1 MSERDIDFLLDL
13 YKQPYVKGEQRS
25 NDTKNKI
32 NIESKRKNRNLILDE
47 LLLEAKILVLTPDQK
62 QLVRELIDDFNS
74 DFQNLH
80 RQASEECIIL
90 AFIFFVKKLE
100 TPRVKLSQYRITKK
114 YKLTD
119 QIFENILCRLAL
131 KFMQRI
137 PIVPRQTNKD
147 EHDVLIREGKR

>member
-1 MSERDIDFLLDL
+1 MHDRDIDFLLDL
-13 YKQPYVKGEQRS
+13 YKDPYVKGEQRS

-32 NIESKRKNRNLILDE
+32 NVESKRKNRHLILDE
-47 LLLEAKILVLTPDQK
+47 LLLEAKILVLTPNQK
-62 QLVRELIDDFNS
+62 QLVRALIDDFNN

-100 TPRVKLSQYRITKK
+100 TPRIKLSQYRITKK

-119 QIFENILCRLAL
+119 QIFENILCRLTL
-131 KFMQRI
+131 KFMQRV
-137 PIVPRQTNKD
+137 PIVPRETHRD

>member
-13 YKQPYVKGEQRS
+13 YEQPYVKGEQRS

-32 NIESKRKNRNLILDE
+32 NIESKRKNRHLILDE
-47 LLLEAKILVLTPDQK
+47 LLLEARILVLTPNQK

-100 TPRVKLSQYRITKK
+100 TPRIKLSNYRITKK

-131 KFMQRI
+131 KFMQRV
-137 PIVPRQTNKD
+137 PIVPRQTSKD

>member
-1 MSERDIDFLLDL
+1 MSERGIDFLLDL

-32 NIESKRKNRNLILDE
+32 NIESKRKNRHLILDE
-47 LLLEAKILVLTPDQK
+47 LLLEAKILVLTPNQK
-62 QLVRELIDDFNS
+62 QLVRDLIDDFNS

-100 TPRVKLSQYRITKK
+100 TPRIKLSQYRITKK

-119 QIFENILCRLAL
+119 QIFENILCRLTL
-131 KFMQRI
+131 KFMQRV
-137 PIVPRQTNKD
+137 PIVPRQTSKD
-147 EHDVLIREGKR
+147 EHDVLVREGKR

>member
-32 NIESKRKNRNLILDE
+32 NIESKRKNRHLILDE

-131 KFMQRI
+131 KFMQSI

>member
-13 YKQPYVKGEQRS
+13 YEQPYVKGEQRS

-32 NIESKRKNRNLILDE
+32 NIESKRKNRHLILDE
-47 LLLEAKILVLTPDQK
+47 LLLEAKILVLTPNQK

-100 TPRVKLSQYRITKK
+100 TPRIKLSNYRITKK

-119 QIFENILCRLAL
+119 QIFENILCRLTL
-131 KFMQRI
+131 KFMQRV
-137 PIVPRQTNKD
+137 PIVPRQTSKD

>member
-1 MSERDIDFLLDL
+1 MTERDIDFLLDL
-13 YKQPYVKGEQRS
+13 YKDPYVKGEQRS

-32 NIESKRKNRNLILDE
+32 NVESKRKNRHLILDE
-47 LLLEAKILVLTPDQK
+47 LLLEAKILVLTPNQK
-62 QLVRELIDDFNS
+62 QLVRDLIDDFNN

-100 TPRVKLSQYRITKK
+100 TPRIKLSQYRITKK

-119 QIFENILCRLAL
+119 QIFENILCRLTL
-131 KFMQRI
+131 KFMQRV
-137 PIVPRQTNKD
+137 PIVPRQTSKD
-147 EHDVLIREGKR
+147 EHDVLVREGKR